1 MGIDQTTV
9 AHHLA
14 VLNLPPVLDGFS
26 EVS

>member
-9 AHHLA
+9 ARHLA
-14 VLNLPPVLDGFS
+14 LLNLPPVLVGFS